1 MDNKNIKATFL
12 QFASGMAA
20 QTLMHLGMLENPLAG
35 STSIDLPNA
44 KYSIELLIM
53 LKEKTAGNLTDEEET
68 YLNAAIDDLK
78 IRYAQISERSE
89 AETD

>member
-1 MDNKNIKATFL
+1 MDNNNIKATFL

-35 STSIDLPNA
+35 TTDIDLPNA

-53 LKEKTAGNLTDEEET
+53 LKEKTSGNLTDEEAS

-89 AETD
+89 AKND